1 MGGGPRPKHT
11 WPVTGFCCHHNKS
24 WRTIIKVPWE
34 STQPSGLPSGNTQKW
49 VIKVRPEERL
59 GGLVLFGEPYDGK
72 LSRTV
77 QRAGWLIAF
86 HWPLL
91 FLIGLFSGI
100 ASYLITLGL
109 SFIGLSYVIV
119 YFGAVSILFLFILML
134 IDIRIRREK
143 YNILLALGVFSF
155 KVYSNGFRKKL

>member
-1 MGGGPRPKHT
+1 M
-11 WPVTGFCCHHNKS
+11 
-24 WRTIIKVPWE
+24 II
-34 STQPSGLPSGNTQKW
+34 L
-49 VIKVRPEERL
+49 VI
-59 GGLVLFGEPYDGK
+59 
-72 LSRTV
+72 S
-77 QRAGWLIAF
+77 
-86 HWPLL
+86 
-91 FLIGLFSGI
+91 LIGLFSGI

-143 YNILLALGVFSF
+143 YNILLAPQGVFSF